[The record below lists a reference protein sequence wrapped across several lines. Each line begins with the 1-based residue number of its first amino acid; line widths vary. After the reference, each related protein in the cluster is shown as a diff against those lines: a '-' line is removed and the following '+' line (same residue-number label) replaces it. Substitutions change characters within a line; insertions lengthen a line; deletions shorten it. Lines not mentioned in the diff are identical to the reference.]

1 MPSDPR
7 LRRWGIFAVGAIAA
21 LALLRLA
28 NRVFPPP
35 RHLGAANGRLA
46 ECPASPNCVCSQ
58 SASADATHAID
69 PFPYDAADTSTAGAR
84 TRMKELLARTR
95 GAALAEEG
103 ERYLRYEFTT
113 PVCGFRDDVEF
124 LFEES
129 ARVIH
134 VRSASRIGY
143 SDLGA
148 NRRRLEALR
157 ARWLKGTE
165 GAAPQ

>member
-1 MPSDPR
+1 MAA
-7 LRRWGIFAVGAIAA
+7 LAA

-28 NRVFPPP
+28 NRVLPPP
-35 RHLGAANGRLA
+35 RHLGANNGRLA

-58 SASADATHAID
+58 SAADDATHAIE
-69 PFPYDAADTSTAGAR
+69 PFPYREATSVAALA
-84 TRMKELLARTR
+84 RMKDLLAQTR

-129 ARVIH
+129 ARLIH
-134 VRSASRIGY
+134 VRSASRLGY

-157 ARWLKGTE
+157 ARWVREADGVA
-165 GAAPQ
+165 GH